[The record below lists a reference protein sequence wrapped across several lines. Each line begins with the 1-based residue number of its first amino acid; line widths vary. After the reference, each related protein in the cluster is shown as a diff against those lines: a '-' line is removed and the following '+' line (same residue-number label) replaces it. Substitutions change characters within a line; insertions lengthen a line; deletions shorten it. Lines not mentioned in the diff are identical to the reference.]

1 MTRSKEK
8 GKLEEKS
15 EVTYPAMV
23 WAFFPFRAIVF
34 FGCFFSL
41 SESRSEAAHALV
53 PEAATAARLRG
64 FGFRPAGLAEL
75 EGRGYA

>member
-1 MTRSKEK
+1 MTRTKEK

-23 WAFFPFRAIVF
+23 GAFFPFRATIF
-34 FGCFFSL
+34 FGCFFGL
-41 SESRSEAAHALV
+41 SESRSEAADALV
-53 PEAATAARLRG
+53 PEAAMAARLRG
-64 FGFRPAGLAEL
+64 FGFGPAGLAEL